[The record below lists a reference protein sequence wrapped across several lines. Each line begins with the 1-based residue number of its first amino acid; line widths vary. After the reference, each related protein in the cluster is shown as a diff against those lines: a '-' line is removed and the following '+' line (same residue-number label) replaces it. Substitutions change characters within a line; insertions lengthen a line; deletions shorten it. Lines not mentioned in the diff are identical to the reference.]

1 MDSLV
6 WAKIMDFDNNAFPTL
21 FWGKKTKT
29 QAAAN
34 NVAFSWL
41 CTKFCNRK
49 PVKWSS
55 GWWIRRTFFVEIPH
69 AKVMQWL
76 TSRFDFTRSTFCKT
90 CLSLSLLGWQQTL
103 GPAGRST
110 SPLPFVSN
118 VNIHWTD
125 RKQLNTQLRALWPP
139 NSYKIK
145 TIHDISVN
153 TWKSRVTRVP
163 STFRNTAVCN
173 RHNPHLSLV

>member
-1 MDSLV
+1 ML
-6 WAKIMDFDNNAFPTL
+6 FPL
-21 FWGKKTKT
+21 SFWGKKTKM

-34 NVAFSWL
+34 NVAFSWF

-49 PVKWSS
+49 PVEWSS
-55 GWWIRRTFFVEIPH
+55 GWWIRCTCCAEVPH
-69 AKVMQWL
+69 AKVVQWL
-76 TSRFDFTRSTFCKT
+76 TSRFDFTLSTFCKT
-90 CLSLSLLGWQQTL
+90 CLSLPLLRRQQTL

-110 SPLPFVSN
+110 PPLPFVRN

-125 RKQLNTQLRALWPP
+125 RKQLNTQLRALWLP

-153 TWKSRVTRVP
+153 TWKSRESPGYPVHSETLQYVTDIIP
-163 STFRNTAVCN
+163 IY
-173 RHNPHLSLV
+173 P